1 MKKIA
6 IIGSGAYG
14 SYAASLIAELH
25 ANWEIHIFEAGD
37 HEVKNQDEM
46 GFYSEVTNG
55 YYGGLIK
62 GRYFGFGGSTN
73 KWGGQILTFSDNDFK
88 TLPAIRRK
96 SLNSIRNTAQT
107 YLKK

>member
-88 TLPAIRRK
+88 NPTRYQKEIIE
-96 SLNSIRNTAQT
+96 LNKKYRT